1 MSQSIRKLNID
12 DHICIRETIDGVT
25 SNVLFRVICTPETN
39 PYGNDRYLVVREYS
53 TGYGANESQIKFNTS
68 SSNVEYEGSNLDAFM
83 TGEYAGRFDAA
94 TLACIATSEVICY
107 HYTDSVTYSIAR
119 KFFALSSKEL
129 GGTYTSDESVSLGYF
144 TSNSLRFT
152 YNKAGEAVSVWTR
165 SPVSA
170 STVCYV
176 SYYNGGL
183 YASTPENNF
192 SARPAFNLLSS
203 SLISSEPNED
213 GSYNLVPDENV
224 PPRKAGFTALL
235 GETETMPTQIKVECE
250 AVCDGS
256 LRVYVCNNYTD
267 TEPTWEE
274 TILGAAYTF
283 LNTKK
288 TADTWAVGVKI
299 EAESESNITI
309 YEPFGVVLCEEE
321 SR

>member
-39 PYGNDRYLVVREYS
+39 PYGNDCYLVVREYATGTGTTES
-53 TGYGANESQIKFNTS
+53 TFIYNTS
-68 SSNVEYEGSNLDAFM
+68 SSNVEYEDSNLDAFM

-94 TLACIATSEVICY
+94 TLACIATSTVICY
-107 HYTDSVTYSIAR
+107 HFTNSATYSIAR
-119 KFFALSSKEL
+119 KFFALSNKEL
-129 GGTYTSDESVSLGYF
+129 GGTYTNDESVSLGYF
-144 TSNSLRFT
+144 TSNSLRIT
-152 YNKAGEAVSVWTR
+152 YTKVGAAVNMWTR

-170 STVCYV
+170 SAVCYV
-176 SYYNGGL
+176 HVSGYMYENSP
-183 YASTPENNF
+183 ASKF
-192 SARPAFNLLSS
+192 SVRPAFNLLSS

-224 PPRKAGFTALL
+224 PPRKAGFAALL

-256 LRVYVCNNYTD
+256 LRVYVCNNYRD

-274 TILGAAYTF
+274 TVLGAAYTF
-283 LNTKK
+283 LNTTK